1 LLRRVAKQVAFSGPL
16 PRPALVDE
24 LACSIVVLDTNQSR
38 LEEPEIG
45 ATFSPTPTGNWSVG
59 KLFLADGEGEVYLSL
74 NERDAL
80 GEFSLKDDG
89 YAVIVVTELARILLP
104 RAG

>member
-1 LLRRVAKQVAFSGPL
+1 
-16 PRPALVDE
+16 
-24 LACSIVVLDTNQSR
+24 
-38 LEEPEIG
+38 
-45 ATFSPTPTGNWSVG
+45 VG
-59 KLFLADGEGEVYLSL
+59 KLFLADGAGEVYLSL